1 MGGCNSVWSRFSRIL
16 NYITYE
22 GNALSESH
30 IAEKEKISILAL
42 EYSSLRSDINARM
55 SSMFQLSAVFVAIAA
70 LTFQLS
76 SGVRLVVIASSAF
89 LIGLGLLWHDIVKA
103 GRRVQQ
109 LEVEINR
116 RASEKLLIWESEL
129 GGLSHGYWR

>member
-1 MGGCNSVWSRFSRIL
+1 M
-16 NYITYE
+16 
-22 GNALSESH
+22 SESQ

-89 LIGLGLLWHDIVKA
+89 IAFLIGLGLLWHDIVKA

-129 GGLSHGYWR
+129 GGLSHGYWG